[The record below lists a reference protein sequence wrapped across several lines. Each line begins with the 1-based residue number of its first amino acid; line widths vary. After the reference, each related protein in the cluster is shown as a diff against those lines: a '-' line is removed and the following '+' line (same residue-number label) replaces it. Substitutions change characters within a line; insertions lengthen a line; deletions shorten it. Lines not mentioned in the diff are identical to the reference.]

1 MYRYVY
7 IQDFHQECFKCQRQR
22 APNWQKGGE
31 EGDSTDTVTAWDKNP
46 QIRLK
51 WPRPPILT

>member
-1 MYRYVY
+1 MSTT
-7 IQDFHQECFKCQRQR
+7 IQDSHQECFECER
-22 APNWQKGGE
+22 APKWQKGGE

-51 WPRPPILT
+51 WPRPPILN